1 MTSIKYCKN
10 TREKNTHYY
19 EPYNYGLDLN
29 LFGGSIMDE
38 FKDYEVED
46 VEDVNTDEVTD
57 IDLPATQDTKHF
69 PVKKVVIGATL
80 GAGFIAGAIIVGKKL
95 KNKFENWSVK
105 NLEKKGYTVIDPVF
119 NEIPTDENEDKK
131 DND

>member
-1 MTSIKYCKN
+1 
-10 TREKNTHYY
+10 
-19 EPYNYGLDLN
+19 
-29 LFGGSIMDE
+29 MDE

-46 VEDVNTDEVTD
+46 VEDVNTDDVTD

-69 PVKKVVIGATL
+69 PVKKVVIGTTIVA
-80 GAGFIAGAIIVGKKL
+80 AGAAGIVFGIKFL

-105 NLEKKGYTVIDPVF
+105 SLEKKGYTVIDPVF
-119 NEIPTDENEDKK
+119 NEIPTDENENKK

>member
-1 MTSIKYCKN
+1 
-10 TREKNTHYY
+10 
-19 EPYNYGLDLN
+19 
-29 LFGGSIMDE
+29 MDE

-46 VEDVNTDEVTD
+46 VEDVNTDDVTV

-69 PVKKVVIGATL
+69 PVTKVVIGATL
-80 GAGFIAGAIIVGKKL
+80 GAGLIAGAIIVGKKL

-119 NEIPTDENEDKK
+119 NEIPTDENENKK

>member
-19 EPYNYGLDLN
+19 EPYNYGFDLN

-46 VEDVNTDEVTD
+46 VEDVNTDDVTD

-69 PVKKVVIGATL
+69 PVKKVVIGTTIAA
-80 GAGFIAGAIIVGKKL
+80 AGIAGIAVGIKLL

>member
-1 MTSIKYCKN
+1 MNHNNIW
-10 TREKNTHYY
+10 
-19 EPYNYGLDLN
+19 LDLN

-38 FKDYEVED
+38 FKDYKVED
-46 VEDVNTDEVTD
+46 VEDVNTDDITV